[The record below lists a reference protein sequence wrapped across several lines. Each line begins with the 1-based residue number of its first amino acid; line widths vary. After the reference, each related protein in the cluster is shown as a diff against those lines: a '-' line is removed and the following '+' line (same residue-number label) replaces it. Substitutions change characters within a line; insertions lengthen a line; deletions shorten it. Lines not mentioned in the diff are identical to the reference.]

1 MATDNYLEKYLPMK
15 IQIMISQSLKS
26 FINLVPNKYHMK
38 ENKDKFKDEH
48 ELAQIFNQYEIALFR

>member
-15 IQIMISQSLKS
+15 IQIMISQSIKS
-26 FINLVPNKYHMK
+26 FINLVPNKFHMK

-48 ELAQIFNQYEIALFR
+48 ELVQIY

>member
-38 ENKDKFKDEH
+38 ENKDKFKDEY
-48 ELAQIFNQYEIALFR
+48 ELAQIFNQYESALFR